1 MHHISPPKMHKCE
14 YGPYSVCPLGYS
26 EHAEST
32 VQHQWRIQMGISF
45 VYSPYEDWKMGNY
58 QKAQPSPFNAGVIN
72 DLCCIPLYF
81 ECALVQKQ
89 LGIFNYLHF
98 RDTWV
103 SFPFLMR

>member
-1 MHHISPPKMHKCE
+1 
-14 YGPYSVCPLGYS
+14 
-26 EHAEST
+26 
-32 VQHQWRIQMGISF
+32 
-45 VYSPYEDWKMGNY
+45 MGNY

-72 DLCCIPLYF
+72 DLCCIPLHF

-103 SFPFLMR
+103 SFPFFVEINIQIEKRQFKILLYFPDKS